1 MPTVHTR
8 YVTYNRKGGRR
19 LHAGT
24 ATDDIVSPLST
35 ATPDGGM
42 YQAWASPSITWSD
55 MQGTHSADFAFWAV
69 VGAAGGASV
78 STNQSLQIT
87 VEGSDVQAV
96 AWYLPT
102 GVGNGP
108 GGPAF
113 YIDAFDVNEGRF
125 FDEDF
130 VTISPDASLS
140 ANANET
146 GVVPTGSAEDIQAVA
161 AIEGVPF
168 LDWTEF
174 VQPKPQV
181 IGGEDLHAA
190 EGATAVAFA
199 FYQTPASVVPRRPG
213 HYELGTWVSW
223 GVTVD
228 GGGPTGRGPVE
239 PWNPYVLQLAAGL
252 ALADAARL
260 VAPELRG
267 AVSELA
273 ARAVTLA
280 SEQIAGHIAGAE
292 HAGAQEG

>member
-35 ATPDGGM
+35 ATPDGGS
-42 YQAWASPSITWSD
+42 YQAWASPSITWTD
-55 MQGTHSADFAFWAV
+55 MQGEHTADFAFWWV
-69 VGAAGGASV
+69 LGAEGGPAV
-78 STNQSLQIT
+78 STDPSLQVT
-87 VEGSDVQAV
+87 VEGADVQAV

-102 GVGNGP
+102 GGGEGP
-108 GGPAF
+108 GGPAY

-130 VTISPDASLS
+130 VTISPDGALS
-140 ANANET
+140 AEANET
-146 GVVPTGSAEDIQAVA
+146 GVVPTASAEDILAVA
-161 AIEGVPF
+161 SIEGVPF
-168 LDWTEF
+168 LDWTAF
-174 VQPKPQV
+174 VHPKPQV
-181 IGGEDLHAA
+181 LTTEDLKAPR
-190 EGATAVAFA
+190 EATAVAFA
-199 FYQTPASVVPRRPG
+199 FYQTPAAVVPRRPG
-213 HYELGTWVSW
+213 HFELGTWVSW
-223 GVTVD
+223 GVKVD

-239 PWNPYVLQLAAGL
+239 PWNPFVRQLAAGL

-273 ARAVTLA
+273 ARQVTLA

-292 HAGAQEG
+292 LALVEEG

>member
-19 LHAGT
+19 LHAGA
-24 ATDDIVSPLST
+24 ATDDIVSPPST
-35 ATPDGGM
+35 ATPDGGS

-55 MQGTHSADFAFWAV
+55 TQGEHSADFAFWSV

-78 STNQSLQIT
+78 TTDPSLQIT
-87 VEGSDVQAV
+87 VESSDVQAV

-102 GVGNGP
+102 GGGKGP

-140 ANANET
+140 AEANET
-146 GVVPTGSAEDIQAVA
+146 GVVPTASAEDILAVVS
-161 AIEGVPF
+161 IEGVPF

-174 VQPKPQV
+174 VKPKPQV
-181 IGGEDLHAA
+181 VTGEDLHAA
-190 EGATAVAFA
+190 KETTAVAFA

-213 HYELGTWVSW
+213 HYEIGTWVSW

-239 PWNPYVLQLAAGL
+239 PWNPYVRQLAAGL

-273 ARAVTLA
+273 ARQVTLA
-280 SEQIAGHIAGAE
+280 SEQIAGHIAG
-292 HAGAQEG
+292 GKQAQEG